1 MPKQNKLLLNESIL
15 KRNIQT
21 PLLFLVNKTNNLWKM
36 IKNKFE
42 NQENKIDKLE
52 KRIQV
57 LETLLYTKI

>member
-1 MPKQNKLLLNESIL
+1 MPKQNKLLLSESIL

-36 IKNKFE
+36 IKNRFE
-42 NQENKIDKLE
+42 NQDNKIDKLE

>member
-36 IKNKFE
+36 IKNRFE

-52 KRIQV
+52 KRIKV

>member
-36 IKNKFE
+36 IKNRFE

>member
-21 PLLFLVNKTNNLWKM
+21 PLLFLVNKTNNFWKM
-36 IKNKFE
+36 IKNRFE
-42 NQENKIDKLE
+42 NQDNKIDKLE

>member
-36 IKNKFE
+36 IKNRFE
-42 NQENKIDKLE
+42 NQDNKIDKLE

>member
-36 IKNKFE
+36 IKNRFE
-42 NQENKIDKLE
+42 G
-52 KRIQV
+52 
-57 LETLLYTKI
+57 